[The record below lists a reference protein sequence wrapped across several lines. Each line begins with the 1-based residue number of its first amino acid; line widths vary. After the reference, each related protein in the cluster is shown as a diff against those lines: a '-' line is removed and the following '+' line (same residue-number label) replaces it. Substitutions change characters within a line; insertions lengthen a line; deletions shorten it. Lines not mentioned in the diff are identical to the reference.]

1 VATPDIAYARVGV
14 RTMAATAREALTE
27 NSATMAAIFEVLRE
41 RGIKDR
47 DMRTASL
54 SLNPRWRAE
63 ARQDGT
69 RAQVLIGYEASNQ
82 LNVTCRDLA
91 KLGELLDALAGAGA
105 NDMRGIS
112 FDIDDKDQLMNEARA
127 RAVRNG
133 QAKAELFAREA
144 GVELAEVLLLSEM
157 GAQTPIHR
165 GRAVAQMA
173 AAAVPIDEGEQ
184 TISATVS
191 LTFAIE

>member
-1 VATPDIAYARVGV
+1 MLKHGLALAALVLVFLCNPAHAEGTERTLSVTGHGEVWATPDIAYARVGV

-41 RGIKDR
+41 RGIEDR

-69 RAQVLIGYEASNQ
+69 RAQVLIGYEASSQ

-112 FDIDDKDQLMNEARA
+112 FDVDDKDQLMNEARA

-133 QAKAELFAREA
+133 QAKAELFAR
-144 GVELAEVLLLSEM
+144 
-157 GAQTPIHR
+157 
-165 GRAVAQMA
+165 
-173 AAAVPIDEGEQ
+173 
-184 TISATVS
+184 
-191 LTFAIE
+191 